1 MKIKTHPMEKMMK
14 NKTLIISIVLVCIT
28 VTLALAVTTYAV
40 WTEQADDFIDV
51 QIPTSDFNPSAK
63 YIVYKGL
70 DANGNFTDDSI
81 ASYAVVGYSGIISEL
96 VIPETYEGLPVTRI
110 YVIHGDT
117 ETNLAG
123 NRFITSII
131 IPDSVTRIDEGVF
144 ANITGLKKVTLLGET
159 GIDIGNLAFA
169 GCVELSEFVYSDT
182 KNITGDK
189 ASYLLNTSVNG

>member
-70 DANGNFTDDSI
+70 DANGN
-81 ASYAVVGYSGIISEL
+81 L
-96 VIPETYEGLPVTRI
+96 
-110 YVIHGDT
+110 
-117 ETNLAG
+117 NL
-123 NRFITSII
+123 
-131 IPDSVTRIDEGVF
+131 
-144 ANITGLKKVTLLGET
+144 LQQ
-159 GIDIGNLAFA
+159 
-169 GCVELSEFVYSDT
+169 
-182 KNITGDK
+182 
-189 ASYLLNTSVNG
+189 